1 MENPIYSGFF
11 TSTGTSVQINFRPG
25 AQFMNVYNYSAISA
39 GAATNYQFY
48 WQNSP
53 APVNGTPGRSIT
65 YRDPVAPTVI
75 AGLPNY
81 FTAFDSGIVTV
92 GAQQALTGISAAN
105 PPVVTTA
112 APLPSI
118 GSIVRFSNLTSAA
131 GVGAGQK
138 QIGGIDFTVTASGGG
153 TFSIGN
159 MSLLNSTASTAG
171 FWRLISNDPEFYPR
185 QRTISWIT
193 QSGVGA
199 TSPVPTGVTRIYTT
213 VTHGYQVGQK
223 INLSFPGGTSVWGAY
238 AALNNL
244 VVTIVNVNQPR
255 NAGLGE
261 PDNGWVVAGIG
272 LDNNFDVAVD
282 TTGFGAWNQF
292 PYSAPGGTQSYL
304 ANSNF
309 PQGPAI
315 CIPFGEDSAFVINA
329 NPPQPYPAIQTANV
343 LGDSLDNVA
352 TTGIILGGGN
362 LTPAGNAGPAGA
374 LGDIMYWTLFSTFD
388 SSPFTVPPQQA

>member
-25 AQFMNVYNYSAISA
+25 AQFMNVYNYTAVSTPTANA
-39 GAATNYQFY
+39 YQFY

-53 APVNGTPGRSIT
+53 AGPNSTPGNGIQWT
-65 YRDPVAPTVI
+65 NQAAPVVTATPST
-75 AGLPNY
+75 Y
-81 FTAFDSGIVTV
+81 FTWFDSGIITV
-92 GAQQALTGISAAN
+92 GGQQALTGITAAN

-112 APLPSI
+112 AALPAI
-118 GSIVRFSNLTSAA
+118 GSIVRFSNLTSGG
-131 GVGAGQK
+131 GVGNGQR
-138 QIGGIDFTVTASGGG
+138 QIGGLDFTVTASGGG

-159 MSLLNSTASTAG
+159 MSLLNSTATTAG

-185 QRTISWIT
+185 QRSISWIT

-223 INLSFPGGTSVWGAY
+223 INLSLPGGTAVWGPY
-238 AALNNL
+238 AALDNL
-244 VVTIVNVNQPR
+244 VVTIVNVNKPR
-255 NAGLGE
+255 NAALGE
-261 PDNGWVVAGIG
+261 PNNGWVAAGIG

-304 ANSNF
+304 ANTNF

-343 LGDSLDNVA
+343 LGDSLDNTA
-352 TTGIILGGGN
+352 KTGIILGGGN
-362 LTPAGNAGPAGA
+362 LTPGGNAGPAGA
-374 LGDIMYWTLFSTFD
+374 AGDLMQWTLFSTFD
-388 SSPFTVPPQQA
+388 SSPFTVPPMTA